1 MSDDCQNRQ
10 GYRRRLRR
18 RALRGCPSG
27 AQIQL
32 PLETDNRVL
41 ARVTDGIYRQPVSA
55 LRELI
60 ANAYDADA
68 TEVVILTDARRY
80 SQILV
85 RDNGNGMTAGVL
97 VNLIQHI
104 GGSEK
109 RTDIGQ
115 QLGITHPNNPR
126 LSPSGRKLIGKI
138 GIGMCSV
145 AQLTRQ
151 FTIITKPAD
160 ENYRYTAVVTLHR
173 YTDDYLGSVTLD
185 SMFESGETVI
195 TSEVV
200 EEDEAHGTTILL
212 GNLIPGAS
220 DILQSRDRWTALLNP
235 DSGIELGRIVP
246 AIHTGLLER
255 GTDML
260 ERGPE
265 IPWKP
270 RTPADERMKLLARTL
285 RHAALDNELY
295 TQISNAFDYYFRM
308 IWGLGLS
315 LPLPYIDIH
324 PYDLPAGLGV
334 RCFRLS
340 NRKRSAPGATSLAQA
355 TELKTGPKKTVGDAA
370 GLPAPREGND
380 FRVEIDRIRLYRP
393 IQYDMIPGSERSP
406 ANAAPLRWRVQTR
419 SHQIRKDAARRAEP
433 LLHRI
438 FLLEPQDSTQRTQWI
453 THQNQWRKWNSL

>member
-1 MSDDCQNRQ
+1 MIAKTDKATAEDYVEELYEAAR
-10 GYRRRLRR
+10 
-18 RALRGCPSG
+18 SG

-41 ARVTDGIYRQPVSA
+41 ARVTDGIYRQPVLA

-68 TEVVILTDARRY
+68 TEVVILTDAPRY

-104 GGSEK
+104 GGSAK

-260 ERGPE
+260 ERSPE

-270 RTPADERMKLLARTL
+270 RTPADERMKLLASAL
-285 RHAALDNELY
+285 RH
-295 TQISNAFDYYFRM
+295 
-308 IWGLGLS
+308 
-315 LPLPYIDIH
+315 P
-324 PYDLPAGLGV
+324 
-334 RCFRLS
+334 RLTM
-340 NRKRSAPGATSLAQA
+340 NFTRRSAMHSIIISG
-355 TELKTGPKKTVGDAA
+355 
-370 GLPAPREGND
+370 
-380 FRVEIDRIRLYRP
+380 
-393 IQYDMIPGSERSP
+393 
-406 ANAAPLRWRVQTR
+406 
-419 SHQIRKDAARRAEP
+419 
-433 LLHRI
+433 
-438 FLLEPQDSTQRTQWI
+438 
-453 THQNQWRKWNSL
+453 